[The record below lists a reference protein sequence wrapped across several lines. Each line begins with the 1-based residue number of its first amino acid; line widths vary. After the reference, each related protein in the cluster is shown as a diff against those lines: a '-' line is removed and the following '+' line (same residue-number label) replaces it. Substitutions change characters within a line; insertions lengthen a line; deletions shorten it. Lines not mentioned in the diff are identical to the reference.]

1 MMSESNITDLESL
14 RAHRGFGRLLAYVDS
29 KRQGHRWAP
38 RSAIDPTDIPA
49 LLPHLWLIEVG
60 EKAPRLLVRLA
71 GTRVEAAYGRTLSG
85 TYLEELDWGPNS
97 ARIFASLNGMADR
110 GIGHF
115 LDASAHIKPRLTRR
129 VQRLGLPLS
138 LDHQRV
144 SHLVLLAFYEFT
156 RGAAAGSNPEHFR
169 DFWLEPE
176 TREAGR
182 GPLESLHETP

>member
-38 RSAIDPTDIPA
+38 RSAIDPTEIPA
-49 LLPHLWLIEVG
+49 LLPHLWLIEVSAT
-60 EKAPRLLVRLA
+60 APRLLVRLA
-71 GTRVEAAYGRTLSG
+71 GTRVGAAYGRTLSG

-97 ARIFASLNGMADR
+97 PRIFATLHGMADR
-110 GIGHF
+110 GVGHF
-115 LDASAHIKPRLTRR
+115 LDASAQIQPRLSRR

-138 LDHQRV
+138 LDQARV
-144 SHLVLLAFYEFT
+144 SHLILLAFYEFT

-169 DFWLEPE
+169 GFWLEAE
-176 TREAGR
+176 TCETGR
-182 GPLESLHETP
+182 GAGGALHETP